1 MNKEILFAL
10 FGIVIGGFFSWLFT
24 FLYSK
29 KSSKELINLKEL
41 IQQAVGKGQLD
52 PCQLIGIGQ
61 WDGKASYYDVWTTKN
76 FSNSSLKDVE
86 ITVILYDK
94 NNNEI
99 DKGIGIIQEIQPGNT
114 GKVRVILTNK
124 KGNNCDHS
132 KINITNC
139 HLN

>member
-1 MNKEILFAL
+1 MNNETLFML
-10 FGIVIGGFFSWLFT
+10 VGIAIGAFFSWLFT

-29 KSSKELINLKEL
+29 KSSKEFSELKNLV
-41 IQQAVGKGQLD
+41 QHAVGNGRLD

-99 DKGIGIIQEIQPGNT
+99 DRGIGIIA
-114 GKVRVILTNK
+114 
-124 KGNNCDHS
+124 S
-132 KINITNC
+132 
-139 HLN
+139 